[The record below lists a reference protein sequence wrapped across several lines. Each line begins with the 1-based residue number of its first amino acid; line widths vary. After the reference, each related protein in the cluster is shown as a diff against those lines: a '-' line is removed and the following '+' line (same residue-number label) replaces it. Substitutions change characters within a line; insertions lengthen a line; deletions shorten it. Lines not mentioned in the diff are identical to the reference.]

1 MTTMASLRRILLP
14 LLLLGVLIIGLVL
27 SLMPRPVSVD
37 VAPVTK
43 GPVVVSVRE
52 DGRTR
57 VKERYVVFSPLG
69 GRLERIPHKAG
80 ASITAAQTLLA
91 AIEPSDPELL
101 DARAVAEAEA
111 RVKAAKAA
119 IRRADTEV
127 AATNAALEFA
137 TEDLARML
145 RSERDSA
152 ATAREVQ
159 DARVTVTLR
168 TEAARSATFARDIA
182 AFELEQAEAAL
193 IRTRPSQPEGN
204 DDAGTQ
210 FRIVSPIDG
219 AVLRVL
225 RESAGF
231 VAPGTPLL
239 EIGDSTDLEIEVDV
253 LSEDAVRI
261 RPGARVHIED
271 WGGPRPID
279 ARVRLVEPSAFTK
292 ISALGVEEQ
301 RVNVIID
308 FAEPLDHLPA
318 MGDGFRVQARII
330 IDEAADAARI
340 PTGALFR
347 RGEDWAAFVLD
358 ENRALLR
365 TVMIGRR
372 NDQQAEV
379 LSGLELGD
387 RVVLYPSDRVVDG
400 ARLAPRE

>member
-1 MTTMASLRRILLP
+1 MARLRRVILP
-14 LLLLGVLIIGLVL
+14 LLVLAVLVTGLVL

-37 VAPVTK
+37 IAPVTT
-43 GPVVVSVRE
+43 GPITVSVRE

-159 DARVTVTLR
+159 DARVTVIMR

-193 IRTRPSQPEGN
+193 IRTRPSQPAGS
-204 DDAGTQ
+204 DDVGTQ
-210 FRIVSPIDG
+210 FRIVAPIDG

-225 RESAGF
+225 RESEGF
-231 VAPGTPLL
+231 VAAGTPLL
-239 EIGDSTDLEIEVDV
+239 EIGDSTDLEVEVDV

-261 RPGARVHIED
+261 APGARVLIED
-271 WGGPRPID
+271 WGGPRPIE

-301 RVNVIID
+301 RVNIIID
-308 FAEPLDHLPA
+308 FAEPMAGLPPL
-318 MGDGFRVQARII
+318 GDGYRVQARIV
-330 IDEAADAARI
+330 IDEAADVLLV

-347 RGEDWAAFVLD
+347 HGGAWATFVLAD
-358 ENRALLR
+358 GRAARRELE
-365 TVMIGRR
+365 IGRR
-372 NDQQAEV
+372 NDTVAEV
-379 LSGLELGD
+379 LSGLAAGD

-400 ARLAPRE
+400 VKLHPRN

>member
-1 MTTMASLRRILLP
+1 MARLRRVILP
-14 LLLLGVLIIGLVL
+14 LLVLAVLVTGLVL

-37 VAPVTK
+37 IASVTT
-43 GPVVVSVRE
+43 GPITVSVRE

-80 ASITAAQTLLA
+80 ASITASKTLLA

-119 IRRADTEV
+119 VRRADTEV

-137 TEDLARML
+137 TEDLGRML

-152 ATAREVQ
+152 ATPREVQ
-159 DARVTVTLR
+159 DAQVTVTMR
-168 TEAARSATFARDIA
+168 TEAARAATFARDIA

-193 IRTRPSQPEGN
+193 IRTRPSQPAGN

-210 FRIVSPIDG
+210 FRIVAPIDG

-231 VAPGTPLL
+231 VAAGTPLL
-239 EIGDSTDLEIEVDV
+239 EIGDSTDLEVEVDV

-261 RPGARVHIED
+261 APGARVLIED
-271 WGGPRPID
+271 WGGPRPIE

-301 RVNVIID
+301 RVNIIID
-308 FAEPLDHLPA
+308 FAEPMEGLPPL
-318 MGDGFRVQARII
+318 GDGYRVQARIV
-330 IDEAADAARI
+330 IDEAADVLLV

-347 RGEDWAAFVLD
+347 HGGAWAAFVLAND
-358 ENRALLR
+358 RAARHELK
-365 TVMIGRR
+365 IGRR
-372 NDQQAEV
+372 NDTVAEV
-379 LSGLELGD
+379 LSGLAAGD

-400 ARLAPRE
+400 VKLHPRN

>member
-1 MTTMASLRRILLP
+1 MARLRRVILP
-14 LLLLGVLIIGLVL
+14 LLVLAVLVTGLVL

-37 VAPVTK
+37 IAPVTT
-43 GPVVVSVRE
+43 GPITVSVRE

-193 IRTRPSQPEGN
+193 IRTRPSQPAGN

-210 FRIVSPIDG
+210 FRIVAPIDG

-231 VAPGTPLL
+231 VAAGTPLL
-239 EIGDSTDLEIEVDV
+239 EIGDSTDLEVEVDV

-261 RPGARVHIED
+261 APGARVLIED
-271 WGGPRPID
+271 WGGPRPIES
-279 ARVRLVEPSAFTK
+279 RVRLVEPSAFTK

-301 RVNVIID
+301 RVNIIID
-308 FAEPLDHLPA
+308 FAEPMEGLPPL
-318 MGDGFRVQARII
+318 GDGYRVQARIV
-330 IDEAADAARI
+330 IDEAADVLLV

-347 RGEDWAAFVLD
+347 HGGAWAAFVLAD
-358 ENRALLR
+358 GRAARRELE
-365 TVMIGRR
+365 IGRR
-372 NDQQAEV
+372 NDTVAEV
-379 LSGLELGD
+379 LSGLAAGD

-400 ARLAPRE
+400 VKLHPRN